1 MIPADE
7 GRPPGAPATN
17 QLTAAHHTPTARQQP
32 TLVIRLPFEGYGRSC
47 WEAES
52 YEDQQ
57 RLILWLERS
66 DALPMLCTYLE
77 GLAEWLREEAA

>member
-7 GRPPGAPATN
+7 GRPHGAPATN
-17 QLTAAHHTPTARQQP
+17 QLTASHHTPTGRQRP

-52 YEDQQ
+52 FEDQR
-57 RLILWLERS
+57 RLIVWLHRS
-66 DALPMLCTYLE
+66 DALPMLREWLE
-77 GLAEWLREEAA
+77 GLADWLEEEAA